1 MVQWMVEL
9 LLGFTST
16 QVTQEHGLG
25 HRQHIKSTANL
36 KTDYDRLVG
45 ELGSFT
51 KSLTK

>member
-1 MVQWMVEL
+1 MVEL

-16 QVTQEHGLG
+16 QVTQEDGLG

-51 KSLTK
+51 KLLTK